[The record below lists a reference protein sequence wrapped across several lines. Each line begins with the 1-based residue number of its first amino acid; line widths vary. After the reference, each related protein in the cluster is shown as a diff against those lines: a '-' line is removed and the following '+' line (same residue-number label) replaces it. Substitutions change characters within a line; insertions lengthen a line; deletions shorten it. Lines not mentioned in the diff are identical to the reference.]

1 MLAVPHAAIYNSAM
15 ESVTIFPV
23 LSPEGNASFRAV
35 SRGGQSEGRTAG
47 EALDAIAPSLPG
59 NAGAVVVIQSFM
71 PDAFFTAAQQA
82 RLQDLMT
89 KWREARDA
97 GRSMPA
103 SDQAELQSLV
113 EAELQAATA
122 RTAEALRGLGA

>member
-1 MLAVPHAAIYNSAM
+1 MPFTIPFM
-15 ESVTIFPV
+15 ESVAIFPV
-23 LSPEGNASFRAV
+23 LSPEGNAAFRAV

-47 EALDAIAPSLPG
+47 EALDAIAPSLSG
-59 NAGAVVVIQSFM
+59 DSSAVVVIQSFL

-82 RLQDLMT
+82 RLQELMA

-97 GRSMPA
+97 GRQLPA
-103 SDQAELQSLV
+103 SEQTELNALV